1 MQTKS
6 TYEEIILRELRS
18 IPGEAIPQV
27 IKILKSLKQTIL
39 TSQQQRQ
46 LNTSTSGLCGVWR
59 DDRSAEEIVEDLRS
73 HRSGYGARRI
83 EL

>member
-18 IPGEAIPQV
+18 IPGESLPQV

-39 TSQQQRQ
+39 TTQQQRQ
-46 LNTSTSGLCGVWR
+46 LKVSASGLCGAWR
-59 DDRSAEEIVEDLRS
+59 DDRSAEEIVDDLRS
-73 HRSGYGARRI
+73 HRSGYGARRV